1 MIRVLLVTL
10 AMASLIGCETLGTE
24 NPDNP
29 EADNPIVEGGE
40 AMPPLGCLLW
50 KGRNPDADC

>member
-1 MIRVLLVTL
+1 MLLVTL